1 MAMAATAGAAGPA
14 AGLLPLR
21 EEIAIFP
28 GPTALDGS
36 PSWTLHDP
44 SSNRFYR
51 LGWREFEMLSRWD
64 SGSVAALTER
74 VAAETTLQLE
84 KEDVDDLVRFLFA
97 FDLLRAT
104 SPEATANLVKKAERQ
119 RGSWG
124 KWLLHNYLFI
134 RIPLLRPDG
143 FLTTTYPYLRW
154 IFSAPVAL
162 LIAAIGLIGLVRVG
176 RQWDVFLGTF
186 VDMFSVDGAIA
197 FGVTLGCM
205 KALHELGHA
214 YTAKRFG
221 CRVPTMGLA
230 LLVMVPVL
238 YTDVNDAWKLP
249 SRRQRLAIGVAGVA
263 TELACAALAVFAWAS
278 LPNGPARSVAF
289 LVATTTWLTTV
300 LLNASPFM
308 RYDGYYVLSDLL
320 EMPNLHTRAFALAQ
334 WSMRET
340 LLGLGDHVPEELP
353 PLRRRL
359 LVLFAFLTWAYR
371 FTLFL
376 GIAAIVYHFA
386 VKILGIAMMIVE
398 VGYFVAM
405 PVVREAL
412 TWWRRR
418 ADIHLNWRTALTS
431 AAGIAIVLLLL
442 LPWRS
447 AVEAPALLKSQQHVD
462 IFVPEFGARLVGVA
476 VREGD
481 SVVRGARLAQ
491 LTSPDLDY
499 KLGRA
504 RTEIEISEWQLSARG
519 ANAELLARSQVTERE
534 YETARAEYRA
544 LQDQKSRLD
553 VVSPVAGKIVDVA
566 EALEPGT
573 WLAPKTRLM
582 SVVDPAGLTVE
593 AYVDEADLD
602 RIAVGDTATFFAEA
616 DTRIEFPLRLVEIAR
631 ASTRA
636 LSDPALAS
644 TLGGPIA
651 VRAQQ
656 RNDQKQNDLIPDRT
670 IYRLRLAVTDSG
682 ATPVN
687 RVLRGD
693 VILRGEPISLI
704 RRIWRAALAVV
715 IRESGA

>member
-1 MAMAATAGAAGPA
+1 MAVAAPAGKAL
-14 AGLLPLR
+14 GLLPLR

-28 GPTALDGS
+28 GPAAIDGS

-64 SGSVAALTER
+64 SGSVAALAAR
-74 VAAETTLQLE
+74 VEAETTLRIEQD
-84 KEDVDDLVRFLFA
+84 DVDDLIRFLFS
-97 FDLLRAT
+97 FDLLRST
-104 SPEATANLVKKAERQ
+104 SPEATANLIRKAQRQ

-124 KWLLHNYLFI
+124 RWLLHNYLFI
-134 RIPLLRPDG
+134 RIPLLRPDRI
-143 FLTTTYPYLRW
+143 LNLSYPYLRW
-154 IFSAPVAL
+154 VFSPLVAA
-162 LIAAIGLIGLVRVG
+162 IVVAIGLVGLVRVG

-186 VDMFSVDGAIA
+186 VDLFSVQGAIGFA
-197 FGVTLGCM
+197 ITLGCM

-249 SRRQRLAIGVAGVA
+249 SRRQRLAIGLAGVT
-263 TELACAALAVFAWAS
+263 TELGCAALAIFAWGS

-308 RYDGYYVLSDLL
+308 RYDGYYVLSDWL
-320 EMPNLHTRAFALAQ
+320 ETPNLHTRAFALAQ
-334 WSMRET
+334 WWLRET
-340 LLGLGDHVPEELP
+340 LLGLGDPVPEEMP

-359 LVLFAFLTWAYR
+359 LVVFAFLTWVYR

-386 VKILGIAMMIVE
+386 VKILGIAMMVVE
-398 VGYFVAM
+398 VGYFLAM

-418 ADIHLNWRTALTS
+418 ADIHLKARTVLTA
-431 AAGIAIVLLLL
+431 AAGVAIVLLLL

-447 AVEAPALLKSQQHVD
+447 AVEAPGLLKSQQHID
-462 IFVPEFGARLVGVA
+462 IFAPEFGARLVGLGVH
-476 VREGD
+476 EGD
-481 SVVRGARLAQ
+481 SVAKGASLLQLA
-491 LTSPDLDY
+491 SPDLDY
-499 KLGRA
+499 RLVRA
-504 RTEIEISEWQLSARG
+504 RTEIEISEWQLGARG
-519 ANAELLARSQVTERE
+519 ANPDLLARSQVTERE

-544 LQDQKSRLD
+544 LQDQQSRLD
-553 VVSPVAGKIVDVA
+553 VTTPVAGKVVDMT

-616 DTRIEFPLRLVEIAR
+616 DTRIEFPLRLIEIAR
-631 ASTRA
+631 ASTKV
-636 LSDPALAS
+636 LPEPALAS

-651 VRAQQ
+651 VRAQ
-656 RNDQKQNDLIPDRT
+656 KQNEKQSDLVPDRT
-670 IYRLRLAVTDSG
+670 IYRLRLAVIEGS
-682 ATPVN
+682 AVPVT
-687 RVLRGD
+687 RVLRGE
-693 VILRGEPISLI
+693 VILRGEAISLV
-704 RRIWRAALAVV
+704 RRIWRAALAVA

>member
-1 MAMAATAGAAGPA
+1 MATAAAAGPA
-14 AGLLPLR
+14 KALLPLR

-28 GPTALDGS
+28 GPAAIDGS

-51 LGWREFEMLSRWD
+51 LGWREFELLSRWD
-64 SGSVAALTER
+64 AGSIAALTAR
-74 VAAETTLQLE
+74 VEAETTLQVE
-84 KEDVDDLVRFLFA
+84 PDDVDDLVRFLFS

-104 SPEATANLVKKAERQ
+104 SPEATANLIRKAQRQ

-134 RIPLLRPDG
+134 RIPLLRPDR
-143 FLTTTYPYLRW
+143 FLTLTYPYLRW
-154 IFSAPVAL
+154 VFSPLVAAL
-162 LIAAIGLIGLVRVG
+162 VVAIGLIGLVRVA

-186 VDMFSVDGAIA
+186 VDMFSVQGAIG
-197 FGVTLGCM
+197 FGITLGCL
-205 KALHELGHA
+205 KGLHELGHA

-249 SRRQRLAIGVAGVA
+249 SRRQRLAIGLAGIT
-263 TELACAALAVFAWAS
+263 TELACAALATFAWGS
-278 LPNGPARSVAF
+278 LQNGPARSVAF
-289 LVATTTWLTTV
+289 LVATSTWLTTV

-308 RYDGYYVLSDLL
+308 RYDGYYVLSDWL
-320 EMPNLHTRAFALAQ
+320 EIPNLHSRAFALAQ
-334 WSMRET
+334 WWLRET
-340 LLGLGDHVPEELP
+340 LLGLGDPVPEDMP
-353 PLRRRL
+353 PHRRRL
-359 LVLFAFLTWAYR
+359 LVVFAFLTWIYR

-418 ADIHLNWRTALTS
+418 ADIHLKGRTALTA
-431 AAGIAIVLLLL
+431 AAGAAIVLLLL

-447 AVEAPALLKSQQHVD
+447 AVEAPGLLKSQQHID
-462 IFVPEFGARLVGVA
+462 IFAPEFGARLERIGVHD
-476 VREGD
+476 GD
-481 SVVRGARLAQ
+481 SVAKGAPLLQLA
-491 LTSPDLDY
+491 SPDLDY
-499 KLGRA
+499 RLGRA
-504 RTEIEISEWQLSARG
+504 RTEIEISEWQLGARG
-519 ANAELLARSQVTERE
+519 VNAELLERSQVTERE
-534 YETARAEYRA
+534 YEAARAEYRA
-544 LQDQKSRLD
+544 LQDQQSRLA
-553 VVSPVAGKIVDVA
+553 VTSPIAGQVVDVA
-566 EALEPGT
+566 EALEPGS
-573 WLAPKTRLM
+573 WLAAKSRLM
-582 SVVDPAGLTVE
+582 SVIDPTGMTVE

-602 RIAVGDTATFFAEA
+602 RIAVGDAATFFADA

-631 ASTRA
+631 ASTKSLR
-636 LSDPALAS
+636 DQVLAS

-651 VRAQQ
+651 VRAEKP
-656 RNDQKQNDLIPDRT
+656 NDPKQNELVPDRT
-670 IYRLRLAVTDSG
+670 LYRVRLAVVEG
-682 ATPVN
+682 AAAPVS
-687 RVLRGD
+687 RVLRGQ
-693 VILRGEPISLI
+693 VILRGEAISLV
-704 RRIWRAALAVV
+704 RRIWRYALAVT

>member
-1 MAMAATAGAAGPA
+1 MAAVAAAGAAK
-14 AGLLPLR
+14 GLLPLR

-28 GPTALDGS
+28 GPAALDGS

-64 SGSVAALTER
+64 SGSVAALTAR
-74 VAAETTLQLE
+74 VEAETTLQIE
-84 KEDVDDLVRFLFA
+84 PDDVDDLVRFLFS

-104 SPEATANLVKKAERQ
+104 SPEATANLIRKAERQ

-124 KWLLHNYLFI
+124 RWLLHNYLFI
-134 RIPLLRPDG
+134 RIPLLRPDR
-143 FLTTTYPYLRW
+143 FLTLSYPYLRW
-154 IFSAPVAL
+154 VFSPLV
-162 LIAAIGLIGLVRVG
+162 AAIVVAIGVIGLVRIG

-186 VDMFSVDGAIA
+186 VDMFSVQGAIGFA
-197 FGVTLGCM
+197 ITLGCL

-249 SRRQRLAIGVAGVA
+249 SRRQRLAIGLAGIT
-263 TELACAALAVFAWAS
+263 TELACAALAAFAWGL

-289 LVATTTWLTTV
+289 LVATSTWLTTV

-308 RYDGYYVLSDLL
+308 RYDGYYVLSDWL
-320 EMPNLHTRAFALAQ
+320 EIPNLHSRAFALAQ
-334 WSMRET
+334 WWLRET
-340 LLGLGDHVPEELP
+340 LLGLGDPVPEEMP
-353 PLRRRL
+353 PHRRRL
-359 LVLFAFLTWAYR
+359 LVVFAFLTWIYR

-376 GIAAIVYHFA
+376 GIAVIVYHF
-386 VKILGIAMMIVE
+386 VIKVLGIVMMIVE

-418 ADIHLNWRTALTS
+418 ADIRLSPRTALTS
-431 AAGIAIVLLLL
+431 LAGVAVLLLL
-442 LPWRS
+442 LVPWRA
-447 AVEAPALLKSQQHVD
+447 AVEAPALLKSQQHID
-462 IFVPEFGARLVGVA
+462 IFAPEFGARLTSIDVHD
-476 VREGD
+476 GD
-481 SVVRGARLAQ
+481 SVAKGTPLLQLA
-491 LTSPDLDY
+491 SPDLDY
-499 KLGRA
+499 RLARA

-519 ANAELLARSQVTERE
+519 ANPELLARSQVTERE
-534 YETARAEYRA
+534 YEAARAEYRA
-544 LQDQKSRLD
+544 LQDQQSRLD
-553 VVSPVAGKIVDVA
+553 VTTPVAGQVVDVA
-566 EALEPGT
+566 EALEPGA
-573 WLAPKTRLM
+573 WLAAKTRLM
-582 SVVDPAGLTVE
+582 SVVDPSSLSVE

-602 RIAVGDTATFFAEA
+602 RIAVGDAATFSAEA

-631 ASTRA
+631 ASTKV
-636 LSDPALAS
+636 LSELALAS

-651 VRAQQ
+651 VRAQKPG
-656 RNDQKQNDLIPDRT
+656 DPKQNELVPDRT
-670 IYRLRLAVTDSG
+670 LYRVRLAIAEGGGAPVT
-682 ATPVN
+682 
-687 RVLRGD
+687 RVLRGQ
-693 VILRGEPISLI
+693 VILRGEAISLA
-704 RRIWRAALAVV
+704 RRIWRAALAVA

>member
-1 MAMAATAGAAGPA
+1 MAMAAAAGKA

-28 GPTALDGS
+28 GPAAIDGS

-64 SGSVAALTER
+64 SGSVAALAAR
-74 VAAETTLQLE
+74 VEAETTLRIEQD
-84 KEDVDDLVRFLFA
+84 DVDDLVRFLFS
-97 FDLLRAT
+97 FDLLRST
-104 SPEATANLVKKAERQ
+104 SPEATANLIRKAQRQ

-124 KWLLHNYLFI
+124 RWLLHNYLFI
-134 RIPLLRPDG
+134 RIPLLRPDRI
-143 FLTTTYPYLRW
+143 LSLSYPYLRW
-154 IFSAPVAL
+154 VFSPLVAA
-162 LIAAIGLIGLVRVG
+162 IVVAIGLVGLIRVG

-186 VDMFSVDGAIA
+186 VDLFSVQGAIGFA
-197 FGVTLGCM
+197 ITLGCM

-249 SRRQRLAIGVAGVA
+249 SRRQRLAIGLAGVT
-263 TELACAALAVFAWAS
+263 TELGCAALAIFAWGS

-308 RYDGYYVLSDLL
+308 RYDGYYVLSDWL
-320 EMPNLHTRAFALAQ
+320 ETPNLHTRAFALAQ
-334 WSMRET
+334 WWLRET
-340 LLGLGDHVPEELP
+340 LLGLGDPIPEEMP

-359 LVLFAFLTWAYR
+359 LVVFAFLTWVYR

-386 VKILGIAMMIVE
+386 VKILGIAMMVVE
-398 VGYFVAM
+398 VGYFLAM

-412 TWWRRR
+412 TWWRCR
-418 ADIHLNWRTALTS
+418 ADIHLKLRTVLTA
-431 AAGIAIVLLLL
+431 AAGVAIVLLLL

-447 AVEAPALLKSQQHVD
+447 AVEAPGLLKSQQHID
-462 IFVPEFGARLVGVA
+462 IFAPEFGARLVGLSVH
-476 VREGD
+476 EGD
-481 SVVRGARLAQ
+481 SVAKGASLLQLA
-491 LTSPDLDY
+491 SPDLDY
-499 KLGRA
+499 RLVRA
-504 RTEIEISEWQLSARG
+504 RTEIEISEWQLGARG
-519 ANAELLARSQVTERE
+519 ANPELLARSQVTERE

-544 LQDQKSRLD
+544 LQDQQSRLD
-553 VVSPVAGKIVDVA
+553 VTTPVAGKIVDMA

-631 ASTRA
+631 ASTKVLA
-636 LSDPALAS
+636 EPTLAS

-651 VRAQQ
+651 VRAQ
-656 RNDQKQNDLIPDRT
+656 KQNEKQSDLVPDRT
-670 IYRLRLAVTDSG
+670 IYRLRLAVIEGS
-682 ATPVN
+682 AVPVS
-687 RVLRGD
+687 RVLRGEI
-693 VILRGEPISLI
+693 ILRGEAISLL
-704 RRIWRAALAVV
+704 RRVWRAALAVA